1 MTTLRNEIVVKVFHL
16 LRLEALI
23 FYLTGGS
30 GLEAIDLEMSGFK
43 VNSGSS
49 SSFLPCFISWIHLY
63 TIARSFSWVAAGISY
78 AAFFSK
84 RSHNSMSLSFSFLNL
99 LFISVDICSG
109 FKCLSVSIPY
119 ITFYLPSAF
128 FTIRSA
134 SRVVLS
140 RRKARSI

>member
-1 MTTLRNEIVVKVFHL
+1 
-16 LRLEALI
+16 
-23 FYLTGGS
+23 
-30 GLEAIDLEMSGFK
+30 
-43 VNSGSS
+43 
-49 SSFLPCFISWIHLY
+49 
-63 TIARSFSWVAAGISY
+63 
-78 AAFFSK
+78 
-84 RSHNSMSLSFSFLNL
+84 MSLSFSFLNL